1 MKSNRLKHCKGHS
14 LPELLIGM
22 TLGLWVIAAAIG
34 AYALSRQTWAAMAAA
49 DSLHANARAVLRNI
63 HEQAYLAGSGYLV
76 SVGSNEFSLS
86 TTSGG
91 LSAVENVS
99 ADSLTLS
106 HWHAVDATDC
116 VGNVNSTSDSV
127 RNNYKLNTHKELTC
141 KDLNGPGSTYQALAE
156 GVEDFQVRYAQ
167 ASVAAQTIQW
177 KSADQVS
184 AMSDV
189 VAIEVCI
196 RLASPSVVQNSF
208 NTHVTS
214 LGCLGETIVADG
226 HLRRVFK
233 QVSYLRNRTA
243 VLL

>member
-1 MKSNRLKHCKGHS
+1 MNSNHYKKCKGHS
-14 LPELLIGM
+14 MPELLIGM
-22 TLGLWVIAAAIG
+22 TLGLWVIATAIG

-63 HEQAYLAGSGYLV
+63 HEQAYLAGAGYLE
-76 SVGSNEFSLS
+76 SVNSNEFSIS
-86 TTSGG
+86 TTSG
-91 LSAVENVS
+91 LAAVENVS

-141 KDLNGPGSTYQALAE
+141 KDLNGPGSTYQALAK

-196 RLASPSVVQNSF
+196 RLASPRVVQNSF
-208 NTHVTS
+208 NTHLTS
-214 LGCLGETIVADG
+214 IGCLGETIVADG

-233 QVSYLRNRTA
+233 QVSNLRNRTA